1 MVSRDKRRSN
11 VGFVM
16 TEPRRD
22 VEPATD
28 QTARRDAT
36 LAAAPGSAGSAVPS
50 IRALNAGLV
59 SHSMPEAASA
69 ETLLGHHGERDDAKA
84 TSPPANVLPFQTPAQ
99 GQTVHADRETAVEPA
114 VAPAER
120 ELTAAPGGSVNN
132 WRDHPMAPGDAAQAL
147 VQALRAA
154 DLALAE
160 TLFGD
165 LTGLS
170 SSDVLRVLYAPGG
183 EDLALACR
191 ALGLEQLQFVSI
203 FIMTRKL
210 GLGEEALDP
219 KELARI
225 VGLFEVTDPAEAD
238 QALAS
243 WRA

>member
-1 MVSRDKRRSN
+1 M
-11 VGFVM
+11 
-16 TEPRRD
+16 
-22 VEPATD
+22 
-28 QTARRDAT
+28 
-36 LAAAPGSAGSAVPS
+36 
-50 IRALNAGLV
+50 
-59 SHSMPEAASA
+59 
-69 ETLLGHHGERDDAKA
+69 
-84 TSPPANVLPFQTPAQ
+84 
-99 GQTVHADRETAVEPA
+99 
-114 VAPAER
+114 
-120 ELTAAPGGSVNN
+120 APGGPVKN
-132 WRDHPMAPGDAAQAL
+132 WRDHPMAPSDAAQAL

-160 TLFGD
+160 SLFGD